1 MESNI
6 ILKAAEIASKGG
18 QPVDWAAIIEMT
30 RKPRPDIQSLAQ
42 ALIDNEKMASAQVL
56 SQIGMQA
63 SQGSQQQ
70 PLQQPQQMQAP
81 GTSVPQ

>member
-1 MESNI
+1 
-6 ILKAAEIASKGG
+6 
-18 QPVDWAAIIEMT
+18 MT

-56 SQIGMQA
+56 SQIGMQQA
-63 SQGSQQQ
+63 
-70 PLQQPQQMQAP
+70 QPQQPMQAP